1 VCPVHAIA
9 SSLTAVASASVRVC
23 IECATWAP
31 TREEGLPVYRLQHA
45 RRGSV
50 FAYRA
55 ALEMNCATS
64 RAEPRSVQRDLHAT
78 RTA

>member
-1 VCPVHAIA
+1 MCPVHAIA

-31 TREEGLPVYRLQHA
+31 TREEGLPVNRLQHA
-45 RRGSV
+45 RRGKRLCVSCS
-50 FAYRA
+50 
-55 ALEMNCATS
+55 LEMNCATS